1 MTTARKTL
9 QKGFTLIELLVV
21 IGILGILATALI
33 ATIDPFEQL
42 KKAQDSNVKNS
53 MVEYL
58 NANLRYFTTH
68 NGMPWAD
75 TANAGGGYA
84 GCSGND
90 GSASADT
97 LGGAG
102 STCVNALVA
111 DGELKPTYT
120 TATNITKEIVVFGN
134 SNTITACYQPQ
145 SKSGQRDI
153 NTHYDATG
161 VSVAGCISETSSTG
175 ATNCYYCA
183 QL

>member
-53 MVEYL
+53 LVEYL

-68 NGMPWAD
+68 NGMPWAA
-75 TANAGGGYA
+75 TAEGGYN
-84 GCSGND
+84 GCDTNSG
-90 GSASADT
+90 SVSSLT
-97 LGGAG
+97 LNTSGAE
-102 STCVNALVA
+102 CVEALVA
-111 DGELKPTYT
+111 DGELKTQYT
-120 TATNITKEIVVFGN
+120 TATNITKEILVFGD
-134 SNTITACYQPQ
+134 SNTVTACYKPQ

-153 NTHYDATG
+153 NTKYGADG
-161 VSVAGCISETSSTG
+161 VVTTSTACKSMPSGIDDCNYCSE
-175 ATNCYYCA
+175 
-183 QL
+183 L

>member
-1 MTTARKTL
+1 MTPARHLT
-9 QKGFTLIELLVV
+9 KGFTLIELLVV

-75 TANAGGGYA
+75 TLNQGGYPGCGDNVGGGIVSA
-84 GCSGND
+84 ATLNTGSGAN
-90 GSASADT
+90 
-97 LGGAG
+97 
-102 STCVNALVA
+102 CVLALVQ

-120 TATNITKEIVVFGN
+120 TATNITKEITVFGD
-134 SNTITACYQPQ
+134 SNTVTACFKPA
-145 SKSGQRDI
+145 SKSGQRDP
-153 NTHYDATG
+153 NTKYSAAAVT
-161 VSVAGCISETSSTG
+161 VSGCVSQTAGG
-175 ATNCYYCA
+175 TNCYYCA